1 MITKE
6 RQPSGRWYRKSGYY
20 YVRVTYYVDNM
31 RKEKNFPTGIKVNPA
46 KEKKQDR
53 EADKKVA
60 EVLANFV
67 VPGSKEERK
76 DQMLWQTVLAW
87 LELQK
92 ISKPA
97 STYAGYQYAAND
109 VILYFK
115 EICPVKTID
124 LTSTMVESYQ
134 AWEYARRQP
143 GYTGEYKKNSKY
155 KDGSGVENTIKHRTT
170 LIRSVLQYAKRDGF
184 VERNVASA
192 RDCHISLPSPQRH
205 YFLVLTIAEANRMMK
220 LAKEEP
226 LWFLV
231 AVAMGLLIGLRR
243 SEVIGVREDAINWIT
258 CQISIYQ
265 TITQQTVDGKNV
277 LTVKPYTKNKK
288 TKELDLVLQLKGLVR
303 SLIEENRKNTEI
315 FGESYDHT
323 WDGYLFRHPAG
334 KLVTPDEVTKRFAA
348 FIKKHQLKPIRFH
361 DLRHSCASI
370 LYANGVDLLTIQ
382 RILGHAQL
390 STTIMYTH
398 IINDQQNSA
407 LSQMGQQILGDE
419 ENGEEE

>member
-1 MITKE
+1 M
-6 RQPSGRWYRKSGYY
+6 
-20 YVRVTYYVDNM
+20 
-31 RKEKNFPTGIKVNPA
+31 F
-46 KEKKQDR
+46 
-53 EADKKVA
+53 
-60 EVLANFV
+60 
-67 VPGSKEERK
+67 
-76 DQMLWQTVLAW
+76 WQTILAW
-87 LELQK
+87 LDLQK
-92 ISKPA
+92 ITKPA

-109 VILYFK
+109 VMLYFK
-115 EICPVKTID
+115 AICPVKTID
-124 LTSTMVESYQ
+124 LTSTIVETYQ

-143 GYTGEYKKNSKY
+143 EYTGERKKNTKY

-170 LIRSVLQYAKRDGF
+170 LIRSVLQYAKRDGI
-184 VERNVASA
+184 VDRNVASA

-205 YFLVLTIAEANRMMK
+205 HFLVLTVEEANRMMR

-226 LWFLV
+226 LWFRV

-243 SEVIGVREDAINWIT
+243 SEVIGAREDAINWVT
-258 CQISIYQ
+258 YQISIYQ

-288 TKELDLVLQLKGLVR
+288 IKELDLVLQLKGLVR
-303 SLIEENRKNTEI
+303 SLIEENRKNAEI
-315 FGESYDHT
+315 FGGSYDDT
-323 WDGYLFRHPAG
+323 WDGYLFRHPDG
-334 KLVTPDEVTKRFAA
+334 ILITPDEVTKRFAA

-407 LSQMGQQILGDE
+407 LSQMGQQILGDD
-419 ENGEEE
+419 ENGEE